1 MNRFIQPAALFLG
14 GMIVCMSISQ
24 ILLKLAGT
32 YAAAQVNVISAFL
45 GNSWLLAGLFASA
58 AGLVFWLLALRCL
71 PLAVAYPWT
80 ALIYVITPIA
90 SSLLFDDFL
99 SVKYV
104 LGMAC
109 IVAGVILT
117 TGGVAAK

>member
-1 MNRFIQPAALFLG
+1 MSRFIQPPVLILCA
-14 GMIVCMSISQ
+14 MIVCISISQ
-24 ILLKLAGT
+24 ILLKLAGN
-32 YAAAQVNVISAFL
+32 YAAAQVDMLSAFL

-80 ALIYVITPIA
+80 ALIYVITPVA
-90 SSLLFDDFL
+90 SSLLFNDFL

-104 LGMAC
+104 LGMTC

-117 TGGVAAK
+117 TGGVATK